1 VYPERIKAEVN
12 ETTNQDSLSIDEI
25 QDIIELTDSARKN
38 KTTVIRK
45 NISISKDGSRIS
57 SSDSSR

>member
-12 ETTNQDSLSIDEI
+12 NTSTDLHIDEI
-25 QDIIELTDSARKN
+25 DEIIELTDSARKN

-57 SSDSSR
+57 SSSSSSR

>member
-12 ETTNQDSLSIDEI
+12 ETTNHVLDIDEI

-45 NISISKDGSRIS
+45 NISVSKDGSRIS
-57 SSDSSR
+57 SSSSSR